1 LKASGGQRGKPK
13 KAAAPKRTAAA
24 RADRSTPTR
33 SARRPASADLG
44 SSGVA
49 APVVRTQSRGAVHW
63 ITIDRPERR
72 NAIND
77 DVAHAIAAGLREAE
91 AKPGIRAIVL
101 TGAGDQAFCAGG
113 DLRAGPDD
121 SPFESDPARLD
132 NAVLDLFRTFEQCGL
147 PTIAR
152 VNGHAL
158 AGGLGLMCACDL
170 AIAADSATFGVPE
183 SGVGLFPMMI
193 LPYLLRAM
201 PRRRLLEWC
210 ITGARFD
217 AKAALEAELV
227 NRVVPAAEL
236 DRELE
241 ALLAVITSRSPTAIR
256 LGKRGLRA
264 VESMALAEAFEYAGL
279 MLPNMAR
286 TQDAREGFRAF
297 REKRRPEFTGR

>member
-1 LKASGGQRGKPK
+1 MAAKNPQRKHPK
-13 KAAAPKRTAAA
+13 KKSEGA
-24 RADRSTPTR
+24 RGTP
-33 SARRPASADLG
+33 LVGGLVG
-44 SSGVA
+44 SSAGSATGHVA
-49 APVVRTQSRGAVHW
+49 AKPVVRSETRGPVFW
-63 ITIDRPERR
+63 ITLDRPERR
-72 NAIND
+72 NSIND
-77 DVAHAIAAGLREAE
+77 DVAHGIATALRQAE
-91 AKPGIRAIVL
+91 ADPGVRAIVL

-121 SPFESDPARLD
+121 SPFESDPAHPQS
-132 NAVLDLFRTFEQCGL
+132 AILDLFRTFEQCGL

-170 AIAADSATFGVPE
+170 AIAVDTATFGVPE

-210 ITGARFD
+210 ITGARFS
-217 AKAALEAELV
+217 AAQALEAELV
-227 NRVVPAAEL
+227 NRVVPAADL
-236 DRELE
+236 DRELGV
-241 ALLAVITSRSPTAIR
+241 LLDQITSRSPTAIR

-264 VESMALAEAFEYAGL
+264 VEDMTLAQAFEYAQL

-286 TQDAREGFRAF
+286 TEDAREGFRAF
-297 REKRRPEFTGR
+297 RERRSPKFSGN

>member
-1 LKASGGQRGKPK
+1 MSPSKNGKPS
-13 KAAAPKRTAAA
+13 AGA
-24 RADRSTPTR
+24 RAAKPLRGRDAH
-33 SARRPASADLG
+33 SADPKPAADASATAPASAPGDR
-44 SSGVA
+44 
-49 APVVRTQSRGAVHW
+49 VVRTEARGPVFW
-63 ITIDRPERR
+63 ITIDRAERR

-77 DVAHAIAAGLREAE
+77 EVASAIAAGLVEAE
-91 AKPGIRAIVL
+91 ARPGIRAIVL

-113 DLRAGPDD
+113 DLRAGPGD

-132 NAVLDLFRTFEQCGL
+132 NAILDLFRTFERCGL

-170 AIAADSATFGVPE
+170 AIAVDTASFGVPE
-183 SGVGLFPMMI
+183 TGVGLFPMMI

-210 ITGARFD
+210 ITGARYCAAD
-217 AKAALEAELV
+217 ALEAELV

-236 DRELE
+236 DGALD
-241 ALLAVITSRSPTAIR
+241 ALLAQITSRSPTAIR

-264 VESMALAEAFEYAGL
+264 VEDMTLAQAFEYAGL

-286 TQDAREGFRAF
+286 TGDAREGFLAF
-297 REKRRPEFTGR
+297 REKRPPEFSGS

>member
-1 LKASGGQRGKPK
+1 MPVKKREAPDSGQQERDVRETGER
-13 KAAAPKRTAAA
+13 
-24 RADRSTPTR
+24 
-33 SARRPASADLG
+33 
-44 SSGVA
+44 
-49 APVVRTQSRGAVHW
+49 VVRTEARGPVFW
-63 ITIDRPERR
+63 ITIDRAERR

-77 DVAHAIAAGLREAE
+77 DVAHGIAAGLREAE
-91 AKPGIRAIVL
+91 SLPEIRAIVL

-113 DLRAGPDD
+113 DLRAGAGD

-132 NAVLDLFRTFEQCGL
+132 NAILDLFRTFESCGL

-170 AIAADSATFGVPE
+170 AIAVDSASFGVPE
-183 SGVGLFPMMI
+183 TGVGLFPMMI

-210 ITGARFD
+210 ITGARYGAVD
-217 AKAALEAELV
+217 ALEAELV
-227 NRVVPAAEL
+227 NRVVPAADL

-241 ALLAVITSRSPTAIR
+241 TLLAQITSRSPTAIR

-264 VESMALAEAFEYAGL
+264 VEDMALAQAFEYAGL

-286 TQDAREGFRAF
+286 TEDAREGFRAF
-297 REKRRPEFTGR
+297 REKRRPEFSGN

>member
-1 LKASGGQRGKPK
+1 MSPMKSEKSSGG
-13 KAAAPKRTAAA
+13 AE
-24 RADRSTPTR
+24 
-33 SARRPASADLG
+33 
-44 SSGVA
+44 
-49 APVVRTQSRGAVHW
+49 PVVRTEARGAVFG
-63 ITIDRPERR
+63 ITLDRAERR
-72 NAIND
+72 NAITD
-77 DVAHAIAAGLREAE
+77 DVATGIAAGLVEAQ
-91 AKPGIRAIVL
+91 ARTGIRAIVL

-113 DLRAGPDD
+113 DLRAGPGD
-121 SPFESDPARLD
+121 SPFESDPARLE
-132 NAVLDLFRTFEQCGL
+132 NAILDLFRTFEQCGL

-170 AIAADSATFGVPE
+170 AIAADSASFGVPE

-210 ITGARFD
+210 ITGARYS
-217 AKAALEAELV
+217 AAEALEAELV

-236 DRELE
+236 DRALE
-241 ALLAVITSRSPTAIR
+241 ALLAQITARSPTAIR

-264 VESMALAEAFEYAGL
+264 VEDMTLAQAFEYAGL

-286 TQDAREGFRAF
+286 TGDAREGFRAF
-297 REKRRPEFTGR
+297 REKRTPDFRGD